1 MLISSRVPSRVPG
14 RTYLRIARPVAIAA
28 FSLGAALC
36 GAFAH
41 ASQEAVDEVSRLL
54 EQGKR
59 PTRQQAEAY
68 LKQNPADADALSA
81 GRDRRGAAPERPG
94 HQDLHGVD
102 RDYPSLPEPY
112 NNLAVLYAAEGQE
125 RKASEVLEQAI
136 RTNPS
141 YATAHENLGDL
152 YARMASDAYAK
163 ALQLDGS
170 RQAIQPKLALI
181 TQIFPKQGGAQGKT
195 VQAAAASTKV
205 ADAKAADAKAR
216 ESDAKLAEARAAETK
231 AAEAKAAE
239 FKAAEVKAA
248 DAKAA
253 QAKAAEAKAAE
264 AKAAEAKAAEAKLAQ
279 AKAAEA
285 KAAETRLAQEKAA
298 QAAQDKA
305 RAAEEARQAA
315 AKAAAVTTTAA
326 APAAAAVAAAEP
338 AKAAPAVDE
347 KKAAQSAAAQEVEAA
362 VKAWSTAWA
371 GQDMDRYLD
380 AYSDHFSPAD
390 GSSLAKWKE
399 QRRQRIVGRTTIV
412 VTVRDLK
419 VTVDGDKA
427 TAQFR
432 QYYASGALKTTTRKT
447 LRMQR
452 EKGQWRITHEGTGS

>member
-1 MLISSRVPSRVPG
+1 MLIPFKVPQRSTRYAYARLV
-14 RTYLRIARPVAIAA
+14 RPVAVAA
-28 FSLGAALC
+28 ISLGAALC
-36 GAFAH
+36 GATAH
-41 ASQEAVDEVSRLL
+41 AAQEQVDEVSKLL
-54 EQGKR
+54 EQGKAA
-59 PTRQQAEAY
+59 QAAKQAEAY
-68 LKQNPADADALSA
+68 LKQNPADVQLRFLQGVIAAEQRQNAQAIKIFTALT
-81 GRDRRGAAPERPG
+81 RE
-94 HQDLHGVD
+94 
-102 RDYPSLPEPY
+102 YPNLPEPY

-181 TQIFPKQGGAQGKT
+181 TQIFPKQGGTPSKVTVAQNSRDDRSG
-195 VQAAAASTKV
+195 AAAVAAKAEQTK
-205 ADAKAADAKAR
+205 AAEAKAA
-216 ESDAKLAEARAAETK
+216 ETR

-253 QAKAAEAKAAE
+253 EAKAAQ
-264 AKAAEAKAAEAKLAQ
+264 AKAAEAKLADAKAAEARTAQ
-279 AKAAEA
+279 AKAAETKLAEA
-285 KAAETRLAQEKAA
+285 KAA
-298 QAAQDKA
+298 DA
-305 RAAEEARQAA
+305 RAAESKAKAADEARQAA
-315 AKAAAVTTTAA
+315 AAKAAAAA
-326 APAAAAVAAAEP
+326 TAVAQAQAQADDKKAADTS
-338 AKAAPAVDE
+338 AKAAGAD
-347 KKAAQSAAAQEVEAA
+347 EVESA
-362 VKAWSTAWA
+362 VKAWATAWA
-371 GQDMDRYLD
+371 GQDFNRYMD

-399 QRRQRIVGRTTIV
+399 QRRQRIVGRGSIV

-452 EKGQWRITHEGTGS
+452 EKGQWRITHEGTGA

>member
-1 MLISSRVPSRVPG
+1 VTLG
-14 RTYLRIARPVAIAA
+14 CAAFYLSAHAARPV
-28 FSLGAALC
+28 
-36 GAFAH
+36 
-41 ASQEAVDEVSRLL
+41 DEVAQLL
-54 EQGKR
+54 EQGKADQAA
-59 PTRQQAEAY
+59 RQADGY
-68 LKQNPADADALSA
+68 LKQNPGDVEMRFLRGVIATEQKQNAQAIRIFSALT
-81 GRDRRGAAPERPG
+81 
-94 HQDLHGVD
+94 
-102 RDYPSLPEPY
+102 RDYPNLPEPY
-112 NNLAVLYAAEGQE
+112 NNLAVLYAADGQE

-136 RTNPS
+136 RTSPS
-141 YATAHENLGDL
+141 YTTAYENLGDL

-181 TQIFPKQGGAQGKT
+181 TQIFPKQGGAQ
-195 VQAAAASTKV
+195 TKV
-205 ADAKAADAKAR
+205 AQNTATAGTSAKAAADTRAADEKA
-216 ESDAKLAEARAAETK
+216 AQARAAEAK

-264 AKAAEAKAAEAKLAQ
+264 AKAAEAKAEQAKLAQ

-285 KAAETRLAQEKAA
+285 KAAESKAAQEKLAQEKAA
-298 QAAQDKA
+298 QEKLAQEKA
-305 RAAEEARQAA
+305 RAAEDARQAA
-315 AKAAAVTTTAA
+315 AKAAA
-326 APAAAAVAAAEP
+326 PAAAATAVAAAEP

-362 VKAWSTAWA
+362 VKVWSTAWA

-399 QRRQRIVGRTTIV
+399 QRRQRIVGRASIV

-419 VTVDGDKA
+419 VNVDGDKA

>member
-1 MLISSRVPSRVPG
+1 MLIPFKVPQRSTRYAYSR
-14 RTYLRIARPVAIAA
+14 LARPVAVAA
-28 FSLGAALC
+28 ISLGAALC
-36 GAFAH
+36 GVAAH
-41 ASQEAVDEVSRLL
+41 AAQEQVDEVSKLL
-54 EQGKR
+54 EQGKAA
-59 PTRQQAEAY
+59 QAAKQAEAY
-68 LKQNPADADALSA
+68 LKQNPADVQLRFLQGVIAAEQRQNAQAIKIFTALT
-81 GRDRRGAAPERPG
+81 RE
-94 HQDLHGVD
+94 
-102 RDYPSLPEPY
+102 YPNLPEPY

-181 TQIFPKQGGAQGKT
+181 TQIFPKQAGGQPKVTVAQNNRDDRSGAI
-195 VQAAAASTKV
+195 AAAAK
-205 ADAKAADAKAR
+205 AEQAKAAEAK
-216 ESDAKLAEARAAETK
+216 AAETR

-248 DAKAA
+248 EV
-253 QAKAAEAKAAE
+253 KAAEAKAAE
-264 AKAAEAKAAEAKLAQ
+264 AKAAEAKAAQAKAAESKLAE

-285 KAAETRLAQEKAA
+285 KAKAADEARLA
-298 QAAQDKA
+298 
-305 RAAEEARQAA
+305 AA
-315 AKAAAVTTTAA
+315 AKAAAASTAVAQAQAA
-326 APAAAAVAAAEP
+326 ADDKKAAQAP
-338 AKAAPAVDE
+338 AKAAGAD
-347 KKAAQSAAAQEVEAA
+347 EVESA
-362 VKAWSTAWA
+362 VKAWATAWA
-371 GQDMDRYLD
+371 GQDINRYLD

-399 QRRQRIVGRTTIV
+399 QRRQRIVGRASIV

-452 EKGQWRITHEGTGS
+452 EKGQWLITHEGTGA

>member
-1 MLISSRVPSRVPG
+1 MLIPFKVPQRSTRSAYSR
-14 RTYLRIARPVAIAA
+14 LARPVAVAA
-28 FSLGAALC
+28 ISLGAALC
-36 GAFAH
+36 GVAAH
-41 ASQEAVDEVSRLL
+41 ATQEQVDEVSKLL
-54 EQGKR
+54 EQGKAA
-59 PTRQQAEAY
+59 QAAKQAEAY
-68 LKQNPADADALSA
+68 LKQNPADVQLRFLQGVIAAEQRQNAQAIKIFTALT
-81 GRDRRGAAPERPG
+81 RE
-94 HQDLHGVD
+94 
-102 RDYPSLPEPY
+102 YPNLPEPY

-181 TQIFPKQGGAQGKT
+181 TQIFPKQGGAQPKVT
-195 VQAAAASTKV
+195 VAQNSRDDRAGATAAAAKAEQTK
-205 ADAKAADAKAR
+205 AAEAKAA
-216 ESDAKLAEARAAETK
+216 ETR

-239 FKAAEVKAA
+239 FKAAEVKAS
-248 DAKAA
+248 
-253 QAKAAEAKAAE
+253 EAKAAE
-264 AKAAEAKAAEAKLAQ
+264 AKAAEAKAAQAKAAETKLAE

-285 KAAETRLAQEKAA
+285 KAKAADEARLA
-298 QAAQDKA
+298 
-305 RAAEEARQAA
+305 AA
-315 AKAAAVTTTAA
+315 AKAAAASTAVAQAQAA
-326 APAAAAVAAAEP
+326 A
-338 AKAAPAVDE
+338 DD
-347 KKAAQSAAAQEVEAA
+347 KKAAQAPTKAAGADEVESA
-362 VKAWSTAWA
+362 VKAWATAWA
-371 GQDMDRYLD
+371 GQDINRYLD

-399 QRRQRIVGRTTIV
+399 QRRQRIVGRASIV

-452 EKGQWRITHEGTGS
+452 EKGQWLITHEGTGA

>member
-1 MLISSRVPSRVPG
+1 MLIPFKVPQRSTRYAYSRF
-14 RTYLRIARPVAIAA
+14 ARPVAVAA
-28 FSLGAALC
+28 ISLGAALC
-36 GAFAH
+36 AGMAH
-41 ASQEAVDEVSRLL
+41 AAQEQVDEVSKLL
-54 EQGKR
+54 EQGKAA
-59 PTRQQAEAY
+59 QAAKQAEAY
-68 LKQNPADADALSA
+68 LKQNPADVQLRFLQGVIAAEQRQNAQAIKIFTALT
-81 GRDRRGAAPERPG
+81 RE
-94 HQDLHGVD
+94 
-102 RDYPSLPEPY
+102 YPNLPEPY

-181 TQIFPKQGGAQGKT
+181 TQIFPKQGGAQPKVT
-195 VQAAAASTKV
+195 VAQNNRDDRSGAAAAAAKAEQTK
-205 ADAKAADAKAR
+205 AAEAKAA
-216 ESDAKLAEARAAETK
+216 ETR

-248 DAKAA
+248 DAKLAEAKAAEAKAA

-264 AKAAEAKAAEAKLAQ
+264 AKAAQAKAAETKAAEAKLAEAKAAEAK
-279 AKAAEA
+279 AKAADEA
-285 KAAETRLAQEKAA
+285 KVA
-298 QAAQDKA
+298 
-305 RAAEEARQAA
+305 AA
-315 AKAAAVTTTAA
+315 AKAAAASTAVAQAA
-326 APAAAAVAAAEP
+326 ADDKKAADAP
-338 AKAAPAVDE
+338 AKAAGAD
-347 KKAAQSAAAQEVEAA
+347 EVESA
-362 VKAWSTAWA
+362 VKAWATAWA
-371 GQDMDRYLD
+371 GQDINRYLD

-399 QRRQRIVGRTTIV
+399 QRRQRIVGRASIV

-419 VTVDGDKA
+419 VTVDGGDKA

-452 EKGQWRITHEGTGS
+452 EKGQWRITHEGTGG

>member
-14 RTYLRIARPVAIAA
+14 PTYLRIARPVAIAA

-54 EQGKR
+54 EQGKA
-59 PTRQQAEAY
+59 PQAAKQAEAY
-68 LKQNPADADALSA
+68 LKQNPADVQMRFLQGVIAAEQRQNAQAIKIFTALT
-81 GRDRRGAAPERPG
+81 
-94 HQDLHGVD
+94 

-141 YATAHENLGDL
+141 YA
-152 YARMASDAYAK
+152 K

-181 TQIFPKQGGAQGKT
+181 TQIFPKQGGAQ
-195 VQAAAASTKV
+195 TKV
-205 ADAKAADAKAR
+205 AQNTATAGTSAKAAADTRAADEKA
-216 ESDAKLAEARAAETK
+216 AQARAAEAK

-264 AKAAEAKAAEAKLAQ
+264 AKAAEAKAEQAKLAQ

-285 KAAETRLAQEKAA
+285 KAAESKAAQEKLAQEKAA
-298 QAAQDKA
+298 QEKLAQEKA
-305 RAAEEARQAA
+305 RAAEDARQAA
-315 AKAAAVTTTAA
+315 AKAAA
-326 APAAAAVAAAEP
+326 PAAAATAVAAAEP

-362 VKAWSTAWA
+362 VKVWSTAWA

-399 QRRQRIVGRTTIV
+399 QRRQRIVGRASIV

-419 VTVDGDKA
+419 VNVDGDKA